1 MTTASISS
9 VSNLNSYICRVG
21 MFFDTEL
28 NYISGQFIHVTLEC
42 GRSGYFSIASPERV
56 GQTIELHIAD
66 TGKPDS
72 FLSKLQVG
80 DKVSVAGPMGNA
92 WLRLDTYRPI
102 IILAFG
108 SGYSYARSILL
119 TEASNDTNRKVSFYW
134 ITQTEKDFYERD
146 MLESLPERF
155 SVNLLHFPK
164 GEGTNKS
171 VINALKN
178 KIKEH
183 PAIAN
188 YDVYLVGK
196 RRECLLIR
204 QVICSRFGANVT
216 RVYSDS
222 F

>member
-21 MFFDTEL
+21 VFFDTEL
-28 NYISGQFIHVTLEC
+28 NYISGQYLHVTLEC

-72 FLSKLQVG
+72 FLSKLKVG
-80 DKVSVAGPMGNA
+80 DRVSVAGPMGNA

-119 TEASNDTNRKVSFYW
+119 TEASNDANRNVSFYW
-134 ITQTEKDFYERD
+134 IAQSEKDFYERD
-146 MLESLPERF
+146 ILESLPERF

-164 GEGTNKS
+164 GGNTNKS
-171 VINALKN
+171 MIDALKN
-178 KIKEH
+178 IVKEH
-183 PAIAN
+183 SVIAN
-188 YDVYLVGK
+188 YDVYLVG
-196 RRECLLIR
+196 RRRVCLLIR
-204 QVICSRFGANVT
+204 QVICSRFGANST